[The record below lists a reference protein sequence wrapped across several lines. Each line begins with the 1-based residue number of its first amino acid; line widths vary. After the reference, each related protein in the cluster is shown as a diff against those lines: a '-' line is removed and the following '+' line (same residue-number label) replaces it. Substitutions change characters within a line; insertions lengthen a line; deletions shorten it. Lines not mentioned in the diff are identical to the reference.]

1 MISGDDLMVTT
12 LNAQDS
18 GFDQDFETFLAAR
31 RDSDGDVSDVVRA
44 ILKEVKERGDEALF
58 DYGKKFD
65 NIDLSAKTLR
75 VSEKEIARAK
85 SRCAQ
90 DTLDALKLAATRID
104 SFHRRHIPQD
114 DDYTDAAGVTLT
126 ARWTAVSAAGIYVPG
141 GKAAYPSS
149 VLMNAIPAK
158 CAGVDRIVMVVPAP
172 NGHLNPLVLA
182 AAELAGITEIYKVGG
197 AQAVAAL
204 AYGTETIPPVDV
216 IAGPGNAYVAAAKRE
231 VFGTVG
237 IDMIAGPS
245 EILVVA
251 DNLND
256 PRWIAMDILSQA
268 EHDEMAQ
275 SILITDDRAFAQATC
290 DAVDEHLAKLPR
302 ADIARKSWHDHGAVI
317 LVDNLDAAIPLI
329 NKLAPEHLELAI
341 EKPRA
346 YADRITNAGSI
357 FLGRYTPEA
366 IGDYVAGPN
375 HVLPT
380 GRSARFS
387 SGLSVL
393 NFMKR
398 NTLIECTRESL
409 TEIGP
414 AAIILAEE
422 EGLQAHASSIGI
434 RITNK
439 E

>member
-1 MISGDDLMVTT
+1 MVTS
-12 LNAQDS
+12 LNIQDS
-18 GFDQDFETFLAAR
+18 GFDQNFDEFLAAR
-31 RDSDGDVSDVVRA
+31 REGDGDVADVVRA
-44 ILKEVKERGDEALF
+44 ILKDVQNRGDEALF
-58 DYGKKFD
+58 DYGKQFD
-65 NIDLSAKTLR
+65 NIQLSAKTLR
-75 VSEKEIARAK
+75 VSEKEIAQAK
-85 SRCAQ
+85 SHCATE
-90 DTLDALKLAATRID
+90 TLDALKLAATRID

-114 DDYTDAAGVTLT
+114 DEYTDAAGVTLT
-126 ARWTAVSAAGIYVPG
+126 ARWTAVSSAGIYVPG

-158 CAGVDRIVMVVPAP
+158 CAGVERIVMVVPAP
-172 NGHLNPLVLA
+172 GGHLSPLVLA
-182 AAELAGITEIYKVGG
+182 AADLAGITEIYKVGG

-204 AYGTETIPPVDV
+204 TYGTETIAPVDV
-216 IAGPGNAYVAAAKRE
+216 ITGPGNAYVAAAKRE
-231 VFGTVG
+231 VFGIVG

-251 DNLND
+251 DGLNN
-256 PRWIAMDILSQA
+256 PRWIAMDLLSQA

-275 SILITDDRAFAQATC
+275 SILITDDAGFAQATC

-302 ADIARKSWHDHGAVI
+302 ADIARKSWQDHGAVI
-317 LVDNLDAAIPLI
+317 LVDSLEAAIPLI
-329 NKLAPEHLELAI
+329 NKLAPEHLELAL
-341 EKPRA
+341 ENPRK
-346 YADRITNAGSI
+346 YAQHITNAGAI

-366 IGDYVAGPN
+366 VGDYVAGPN
-375 HVLPT
+375 HILPT

-398 NTLIECTRESL
+398 NTLIECTRDSL
-409 TEIGP
+409 AEIGP
-414 AAIILAEE
+414 AAITLAEE
-422 EGLQAHASSIGI
+422 EGLQAHARSIGV